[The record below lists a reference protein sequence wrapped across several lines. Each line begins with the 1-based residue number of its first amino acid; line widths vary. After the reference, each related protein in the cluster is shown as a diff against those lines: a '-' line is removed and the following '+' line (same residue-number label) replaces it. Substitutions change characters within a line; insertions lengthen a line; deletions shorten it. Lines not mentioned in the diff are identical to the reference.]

1 MPFKD
6 KIVEIM
12 GKALDVSENTNI
24 DVFVEYSPHCKL
36 FEVRIFTSGW
46 SSSID
51 PDAVYRLYLDSPA
64 NGFSTYEDVDT
75 QLDDIL
81 CELNTISQKVVVLQ

>member
-1 MPFKD
+1 MLFKD
-6 KIVEIM
+6 KIINIM
-12 GKALDVSENTNI
+12 GKAIDITENSDA
-24 DVFVEYSPHCKL
+24 DVFVEYSAHCNL

-46 SSSID
+46 RSSID

-75 QLDDIL
+75 KLDDIL
-81 CELNTISQKVVVLQ
+81 GKLNTISQSVGVLQ